1 MSAFDED
8 IAADFILEAQ
18 EILDRLGE
26 QLVALEQ
33 SPQDN
38 EQLNA
43 VFRGFHTLK
52 GGAGFLGV
60 HAMVELCH
68 AAEETLGMARSGK
81 AVLQANHF
89 DAAQQSL
96 DWLQAMLDAVSGGT
110 EPQHAPPELI
120 AMFDVDAAPA
130 PAAVAAA
137 PVDAAAAIAAAKSGS
152 DMIDEDEFEALLD
165 QLHGGAAPGSK
176 PVGAA
181 AAIAAAKS
189 GSDMID
195 EDEFEALLDQ
205 LHGSAAPGAKP
216 VGAAAAIAAAKS
228 GSDMIDEDEF
238 EALLDQLHGGA
249 APGAKPV
256 GAAVAAAPKPAIPKP
271 APVVPPRPASPP
283 RPAAAPAAAAK
294 PAAAEAEQTVRVD
307 TKRLDAIVNLIGEL
321 VLSRNRLKTLRT
333 RLKDEELDRAVS
345 TLDIATAR
353 LQSAVMRTRMQPV
366 GKVFS
371 RFPKVARDVARNLK
385 KEVELEL
392 VGAETELDRNLVE
405 ALADPLVHLVRNAID
420 HGIEMPDLR
429 EAQGKQR
436 SGHVRLSAQQE
447 GDYVSIE
454 IQDDGAGIDPE
465 KLRAKAREKG
475 LIDPEAAAR
484 LSSEECLHLVFL
496 PGFST
501 KQEVTDISGRGVGMD
516 VVQSRIRELSG
527 QIQIQSELGRGSRFL
542 IRVPLTL
549 AILPTLLVQA
559 GQDIYALPLARVME
573 VLHAPRTSLGW
584 FDGRAVLDR
593 RSHTL
598 PLLDLR
604 QWLDV
609 EPAPSTLMTIVV
621 LQVGEARFGL
631 VVDQVRGREEVVIK
645 PLPKALRGLK
655 GYAGATLIG
664 DGRMALILDVDGL
677 RNSQG

>member
-1 MSAFDED
+1 MSAVSDD
-8 IAADFILEAQ
+8 ITADFIIEAQ

-26 QLVALEQ
+26 QLVSLEQ
-33 SPQDN
+33 APQDSD
-38 EQLNA
+38 QLNA
-43 VFRGFHTLK
+43 VFRGYHTLK

-60 HAMVELCH
+60 TAMVELCH
-68 AAEETLGMARSGK
+68 AAEEALGAARAGQ
-81 AVLQANHF
+81 AVLQAHHF

-96 DWLQAMLDAVSGGT
+96 DYLQSMLDAVSSGT
-110 EPQHAPPELI
+110 EPGYAPPDLI
-120 AMFDVDAAPA
+120 AQFDVHGGAVAAPA
-130 PAAVAAA
+130 AAAA
-137 PVDAAAAIAAAKSGS
+137 PAAGGS
-152 DMIDEDEFEALLD
+152 DLITDDEFEALLD
-165 QLHGGAAPGSK
+165 QLHGGNAPT
-176 PVGAA
+176 
-181 AAIAAAKS
+181 AIAPAKKADDGLIS
-189 GSDMID
+189 
-195 EDEFEALLDQ
+195 
-205 LHGSAAPGAKP
+205 
-216 VGAAAAIAAAKS
+216 
-228 GSDMIDEDEF
+228 EDEF

-249 APGAKPV
+249 APGAKP
-256 GAAVAAAPKPAIPKP
+256 AAVLAPAPAPAPRPVAAP
-271 APVVPPRPASPP
+271 APV
-283 RPAAAPAAAAK
+283 AK
-294 PAAAEAEQTVRVD
+294 PAAKPLAEAEHTVRVD

-321 VLSRNRLKTLRT
+321 VLSRNRLKTLRA
-333 RLKDEELDRAVS
+333 RLRDEELDRAVS

-371 RFPKVARDVARNLK
+371 RFPKVARDVARSLK
-385 KEVELEL
+385 KEVDLEL

-420 HGIEMPDLR
+420 HGVEMPDLR
-429 EAQGKQR
+429 EAQGKPR
-436 SGHVRLSAQQE
+436 MGHVRLSAQQE

-454 IQDDGAGIDPE
+454 VQDDGAGIDPE

-501 KQEVTDISGRGVGMD
+501 KQQVTDISGRGVGMD

-559 GQDIYALPLARVME
+559 GEDVYALPLARVME

-598 PLLDLR
+598 PLVDLR

-609 EPAPSTLMTIVV
+609 TPAASTLLTIVV
-621 LQVGEARFGL
+621 LQAGEARFGL

-645 PLPKALRGLK
+645 PLPKALRGLR

-677 RNSQG
+677 R

>member
-1 MSAFDED
+1 MSAFADD

-38 EQLNA
+38 DQLNA

-52 GGAGFLGV
+52 GGAGFLGIN
-60 HAMVELCH
+60 AMVELCH

-81 AVLQANHF
+81 AVLQAHHF

-96 DWLQAMLDAVSGGT
+96 DWLQAMLDAVSAGT
-110 EPQHAPPELI
+110 DPQHAPPALI
-120 AMFDVDAAPA
+120 ALFDVDVAPA
-130 PAAVAAA
+130 TPVPVAAA
-137 PVDAAAAIAAAKSGS
+137 PVAASGGDLITEDEFEDLLDQLHGGGAPGAKPVAAVGAPEAGS
-152 DMIDEDEFEALLD
+152 DLISEDEFEALLD
-165 QLHGGAAPGSK
+165 QLHGAAAPGATS
-176 PVGAA
+176 VVAA
-181 AAIAAAKS
+181 ARPAAACK
-189 GSDMID
+189 GGDDLIT
-195 EDEFEALLDQ
+195 EDEFEALLDT
-205 LHGSAAPGAKP
+205 
-216 VGAAAAIAAAKS
+216 
-228 GSDMIDEDEF
+228 
-238 EALLDQLHGGA
+238 LHGGA
-249 APGAKPV
+249 APGGRALPAPP
-256 GAAVAAAPKPAIPKP
+256 AALPAAP
-271 APVVPPRPASPP
+271 VP
-283 RPAAAPAAAAK
+283 AAPAPRGATPASAAAK
-294 PAAAEAEQTVRVD
+294 PAVEPEQTVRVD

-321 VLSRNRLKTLRT
+321 VLSRNRLKTLRA

-385 KEVELEL
+385 KEVDLEL
-392 VGAETELDRNLVE
+392 IGAETELDRNLVE

-420 HGIEMPDLR
+420 HGVEMPDLR
-429 EAQGKQR
+429 EAQGKPR
-436 SGHVRLSAQQE
+436 MGRVRLSAQQE

-454 IQDDGAGIDPE
+454 VQDDGAGIDPE
-465 KLRAKAREKG
+465 RLRAKAREKG
-475 LIDPEAAAR
+475 LLDPEAAAR

-501 KQEVTDISGRGVGMD
+501 KQQVTDISGRGVGMD

-559 GQDIYALPLARVME
+559 GEDIYALPLARVME

-593 RSHTL
+593 KSHTL
-598 PLLDLR
+598 ALVDLR
-604 QWLDV
+604 QWLAV
-609 EPAPSTLMTIVV
+609 EPAQSALLTIVV
-621 LQVGEARFGL
+621 LQLGEARFGL

-645 PLPKALRGLK
+645 PLPRALRGLK

-677 RNSQG
+677 RGQE

>member
-1 MSAFDED
+1 MSAVSDD
-8 IAADFILEAQ
+8 ITADFIIEAQ

-26 QLVALEQ
+26 QLVSLEQ
-33 SPQDN
+33 APQDT

-43 VFRGFHTLK
+43 VFRGYHTLK

-60 HAMVELCH
+60 TAMVELCH
-68 AAEETLGMARSGK
+68 AAEEALGIARAGQ
-81 AVLQANHF
+81 AVLQAHHF

-96 DWLQAMLDAVSGGT
+96 DYLQSMLDAVSSGT
-110 EPQHAPPELI
+110 EPGYAPPDLI
-120 AMFDVDAAPA
+120 AQFDMHGGTAAPVA
-130 PAAVAAA
+130 AAA
-137 PVDAAAAIAAAKSGS
+137 PVAGGS
-152 DMIDEDEFEALLD
+152 DLITDDEFEALLD
-165 QLHGGAAPGSK
+165 QLHGGNAPTAVA
-176 PVGAA
+176 P
-181 AAIAAAKS
+181 AKKADDGLIS
-189 GSDMID
+189 
-195 EDEFEALLDQ
+195 
-205 LHGSAAPGAKP
+205 
-216 VGAAAAIAAAKS
+216 
-228 GSDMIDEDEF
+228 EDEF

-249 APGAKPV
+249 APGAKP
-256 GAAVAAAPKPAIPKP
+256 AAAI
-271 APVVPPRPASPP
+271 
-283 RPAAAPAAAAK
+283 AAAPAAAPRPAPVPAPAAK
-294 PAAAEAEQTVRVD
+294 PAAKPMAEAEHTVRVD

-321 VLSRNRLKTLRT
+321 VLSRNRLKTLRA
-333 RLKDEELDRAVS
+333 RLRDEELDRAVS

-371 RFPKVARDVARNLK
+371 RFPKVARDVARSLK
-385 KEVELEL
+385 KEVDLEL

-420 HGIEMPDLR
+420 HGVEMPDLR
-429 EAQGKQR
+429 EAQGKPR
-436 SGHVRLSAQQE
+436 MGHVRLSAQQE

-454 IQDDGAGIDPE
+454 VQDDGAGIDPE

-501 KQEVTDISGRGVGMD
+501 KQQVTDISGRGVGMD

-559 GQDIYALPLARVME
+559 GEDVYALPLARVME

-598 PLLDLR
+598 PLVDLR

-609 EPAPSTLMTIVV
+609 TPAASTLLTIVV
-621 LQVGEARFGL
+621 LQAGEARFGL

-645 PLPKALRGLK
+645 PLPKALRGLR

-664 DGRMALILDVDGL
+664 DGRMALILDVDGI
-677 RNSQG
+677 R

>member
-1 MSAFDED
+1 MSGIADD
-8 IAADFILEAQ
+8 IAADFIIEAQ

-26 QLVALEQ
+26 QLVTLEQ
-33 SPQDN
+33 SPEDN
-38 EQLNA
+38 DQLNA
-43 VFRGFHTLK
+43 VFRGYHTLK
-52 GGAGFLGV
+52 GGAGFLGIT
-60 HAMVELCH
+60 AMVELCH
-68 AAEETLGMARSGK
+68 AAEETLGLARSGK
-81 AVLQANHF
+81 AVLAAHHF
-89 DAAQQSL
+89 DAGQQSL
-96 DWLQAMLDAVSGGT
+96 DYLQAMLDAVSAGE
-110 EPQHAPPELI
+110 EPGHAPPELI
-120 AMFDVDAAPA
+120 AQFDVGGAPA
-130 PAAVAAA
+130 PASVAAA
-137 PVDAAAAIAAAKSGS
+137 SGPVS
-152 DMIDEDEFEALLD
+152 DLISEDEFEALLD
-165 QLHGGAAPGSK
+165 QLHGGKAPTAVAAPADDGLIS
-176 PVGAA
+176 
-181 AAIAAAKS
+181 
-189 GSDMID
+189 
-195 EDEFEALLDQ
+195 
-205 LHGSAAPGAKP
+205 
-216 VGAAAAIAAAKS
+216 
-228 GSDMIDEDEF
+228 EDEF

-249 APGAKPV
+249 APGAV
-256 GAAVAAAPKPAIPKP
+256 AVVTTAATAPPPPPPAG
-271 APVVPPRPASPP
+271 
-283 RPAAAPAAAAK
+283 APARPAAK
-294 PAAAEAEQTVRVD
+294 PAAKPLAEAEHTVRVD

-321 VLSRNRLKTLRT
+321 VLSRNRLKTLRV
-333 RLKDEELDRAVS
+333 RLRDEELDRAVS

-371 RFPKVARDVARNLK
+371 RFPKVARDVARNLA

-392 VGAETELDRNLVE
+392 IGAETELDRNLVE

-420 HGIEMPDLR
+420 HGIETPELR
-429 EAQGKQR
+429 EAQGKPR
-436 SGHVRLSAQQE
+436 NGHVRLSAQQE

-454 IQDDGAGIDPE
+454 VQDDGAGIDPE

-559 GQDIYALPLARVME
+559 GEDVYALPLARVME
-573 VLHAPRTSLGW
+573 VLHAPSTSLGW

-598 PLLDLR
+598 ALVDLR
-604 QWLDV
+604 RWLDV
-609 EPAPSTLMTIVV
+609 EPVHAPLLTIVV
-621 LQVGEARFGL
+621 LQAGEARFGL

-645 PLPKALRGLK
+645 PLPKALRGLR

-677 RNSQG
+677 RNPQD

>member
-1 MSAFDED
+1 MSAVPDD

-26 QLVALEQ
+26 QLVSLEQ
-33 SPQDN
+33 SPQDSD
-38 EQLNA
+38 QLNA

-52 GGAGFLGV
+52 GGAGFLGIQ
-60 HAMVELCH
+60 AMVELCH
-68 AAEETLGMARSGK
+68 AAEETLGMARSGQ
-81 AVLQANHF
+81 AVLQAHHF
-89 DAAQQSL
+89 DAGQQSL
-96 DWLQAMLDAVSGGT
+96 DYLQSMLDSVAAGT
-110 EPQHAPPELI
+110 EPGYAPPALI
-120 AMFDVDAAPA
+120 AQFDVNGPAVPVVVASASAASP
-130 PAAVAAA
+130 
-137 PVDAAAAIAAAKSGS
+137 DLIT
-152 DMIDEDEFEALLD
+152 DDEFEALLD
-165 QLHGGAAPGSK
+165 TLHGGAAPTAVTATKKTGD
-176 PVGAA
+176 GL
-181 AAIAAAKS
+181 I
-189 GSDMID
+189 G
-195 EDEFEALLDQ
+195 
-205 LHGSAAPGAKP
+205 
-216 VGAAAAIAAAKS
+216 
-228 GSDMIDEDEF
+228 EDEF

-249 APGAKPV
+249 APGAV
-256 GAAVAAAPKPAIPKP
+256 QAAVAAP
-271 APVVPPRPASPP
+271 APAP
-283 RPAAAPAAAAK
+283 RPAAAPAPAR
-294 PAAAEAEQTVRVD
+294 PAANKPVAEAEHTVRVD

-321 VLSRNRLKTLRT
+321 VLSRNRLKTLRA
-333 RLKDEELDRAVS
+333 RLHDEELDRAVS

-429 EAQGKQR
+429 EAQGKTR
-436 SGHVRLSAQQE
+436 SGNVRLSAQQE

-454 IQDDGAGIDPE
+454 VQDDGAGIDPE
-465 KLRAKAREKG
+465 RLRAKAREKG

-559 GQDIYALPLARVME
+559 GEDIYALPLARVME
-573 VLHAPRTSLGW
+573 VLHAPNTSLGW

-598 PLLDLR
+598 PLVDLR
-604 QWLDV
+604 HWLDV
-609 EPAPSTLMTIVV
+609 EPAASSLLTIVV
-621 LQVGEARFGL
+621 LQAGEARFGL

-645 PLPKALRGLK
+645 PLPKALRGLR

-664 DGRMALILDVDGL
+664 DGRMSLILDVDGL
-677 RNSQG
+677 R

>member
-1 MSAFDED
+1 MSAVSDD
-8 IAADFILEAQ
+8 ITADFIIEAQ

-26 QLVALEQ
+26 QLVSLEQ
-33 SPQDN
+33 APRDS

-43 VFRGFHTLK
+43 VFRGYHTLK

-60 HAMVELCH
+60 TAMVELCH
-68 AAEETLGMARSGK
+68 AAEEALGIARAGQ
-81 AVLQANHF
+81 AVLQAHHF

-96 DWLQAMLDAVSGGT
+96 DYLQSMLDAVSSGT
-110 EPQHAPPELI
+110 EPGYAPPELI
-120 AMFDVDAAPA
+120 AQFDMHGGGTAASTAVP
-130 PAAVAAA
+130 PAAAGDDLITEDEFEALLDQLHGGNAPTAVAPSKKA
-137 PVDAAAAIAAAKSGS
+137 DDGLIS
-152 DMIDEDEFEALLD
+152 EDEFEALLD

-176 PVGAA
+176 PVAA
-181 AAIAAAKS
+181 
-189 GSDMID
+189 
-195 EDEFEALLDQ
+195 L
-205 LHGSAAPGAKP
+205 
-216 VGAAAAIAAAKS
+216 
-228 GSDMIDEDEF
+228 
-238 EALLDQLHGGA
+238 
-249 APGAKPV
+249 
-256 GAAVAAAPKPAIPKP
+256 
-271 APVVPPRPASPP
+271 
-283 RPAAAPAAAAK
+283 PAAAPPAPRPAPALPAAK
-294 PAAAEAEQTVRVD
+294 PLAEAEHTVRVD

-321 VLSRNRLKTLRT
+321 VLSRNRLKTLRA
-333 RLKDEELDRAVS
+333 RLRDEELDRAVS

-371 RFPKVARDVARNLK
+371 RFPKVARDVARSLK
-385 KEVELEL
+385 KEVDLEL
-392 VGAETELDRNLVE
+392 IGAETELDRNLVE

-420 HGIEMPDLR
+420 HGVEMPDLR
-429 EAQGKQR
+429 EAQGKPR
-436 SGHVRLSAQQE
+436 MGHVRLSAQQE
-447 GDYVSIE
+447 GDYVSVE
-454 IQDDGAGIDPE
+454 VQDDGAGIDPE

-501 KQEVTDISGRGVGMD
+501 KQQVTDISGRGVGMD

-559 GQDIYALPLARVME
+559 GEDVYALPLARVME

-598 PLLDLR
+598 PLVDLR

-609 EPAPSTLMTIVV
+609 TPAASPLLTIVV
-621 LQVGEARFGL
+621 LQAGEARFGL

-645 PLPKALRGLK
+645 PLPKALRGLR

-677 RNSQG
+677 R

>member
-1 MSAFDED
+1 MSAVSDD
-8 IAADFILEAQ
+8 ITADFIIEAQ

-26 QLVALEQ
+26 QLVSLEQ
-33 SPQDN
+33 APQDSD
-38 EQLNA
+38 QLNA
-43 VFRGFHTLK
+43 VFRGYHTLK

-60 HAMVELCH
+60 TAMVELCH
-68 AAEETLGMARSGK
+68 AAEEALGAARAGQ
-81 AVLQANHF
+81 AVLQAHHF

-96 DWLQAMLDAVSGGT
+96 DYLQSMLDAVSSGT
-110 EPQHAPPELI
+110 EPGYAPPDLI
-120 AMFDVDAAPA
+120 AQFDVHGGTVAAPA
-130 PAAVAAA
+130 AAAA
-137 PVDAAAAIAAAKSGS
+137 PAAGGS
-152 DMIDEDEFEALLD
+152 DLITDDEFEALLDQLHGGNAPTAVAPAKKADDGLISEDEFEALLD
-165 QLHGGAAPGSK
+165 QLHGGAAPGTK
-176 PVGAA
+176 PAA
-181 AAIAAAKS
+181 A
-189 GSDMID
+189 M
-195 EDEFEALLDQ
+195 
-205 LHGSAAPGAKP
+205 APA
-216 VGAAAAIAAAKS
+216 
-228 GSDMIDEDEF
+228 
-238 EALLDQLHGGA
+238 
-249 APGAKPV
+249 
-256 GAAVAAAPKPAIPKP
+256 
-271 APVVPPRPASPP
+271 
-283 RPAAAPAAAAK
+283 PAAAPRPVAAPAPLAK
-294 PAAAEAEQTVRVD
+294 PAAKPLAEAEHTVRVD

-321 VLSRNRLKTLRT
+321 VLSRNRLKTLRA
-333 RLKDEELDRAVS
+333 RLRDEELDRAVS

-371 RFPKVARDVARNLK
+371 RFPKVARDVARSLK
-385 KEVELEL
+385 KEVDLEL
-392 VGAETELDRNLVE
+392 IGAETELDRNLVE

-420 HGIEMPDLR
+420 HGVEMPDLR
-429 EAQGKQR
+429 EAQGKPR
-436 SGHVRLSAQQE
+436 MGHVRLSAQQE

-454 IQDDGAGIDPE
+454 VQDDGAGIDPE

-501 KQEVTDISGRGVGMD
+501 KQQVTDISGRGVGMD

-559 GQDIYALPLARVME
+559 GEDVYALPLARVME

-598 PLLDLR
+598 PLVDLR

-609 EPAPSTLMTIVV
+609 TPAASPLLTIVV
-621 LQVGEARFGL
+621 LQAGEARFGL

-645 PLPKALRGLK
+645 PLPKALRGLR

-677 RNSQG
+677 R

>member
-1 MSAFDED
+1 MSAVSDD
-8 IAADFILEAQ
+8 ITADFIIEAQ

-26 QLVALEQ
+26 QLVSLEQ
-33 SPQDN
+33 APQDSD
-38 EQLNA
+38 QLNA
-43 VFRGFHTLK
+43 VFRGYHTLK

-60 HAMVELCH
+60 TAMVELCH
-68 AAEETLGMARSGK
+68 AAEEALGAARAGQ
-81 AVLQANHF
+81 AVLQAHHF

-96 DWLQAMLDAVSGGT
+96 DYLQSMLDAVSSGT
-110 EPQHAPPELI
+110 EPGYAPPDLI
-120 AMFDVDAAPA
+120 AQFDVHGGAVAAPA
-130 PAAVAAA
+130 AAAA
-137 PVDAAAAIAAAKSGS
+137 PAAGGS
-152 DMIDEDEFEALLD
+152 DLITDDEFEALLD
-165 QLHGGAAPGSK
+165 QLHGGNAPTAVA
-176 PVGAA
+176 P
-181 AAIAAAKS
+181 AKKADDGLIS
-189 GSDMID
+189 
-195 EDEFEALLDQ
+195 
-205 LHGSAAPGAKP
+205 
-216 VGAAAAIAAAKS
+216 
-228 GSDMIDEDEF
+228 EDEF

-256 GAAVAAAPKPAIPKP
+256 AAAPP
-271 APVVPPRPASPP
+271 AP
-283 RPAAAPAAAAK
+283 APAARPTAPAPAAK
-294 PAAAEAEQTVRVD
+294 PAAKPLAEAEHTVRVD

-321 VLSRNRLKTLRT
+321 VLSRNRLKTLRA
-333 RLKDEELDRAVS
+333 RLRDEELDRAVS

-371 RFPKVARDVARNLK
+371 RFPKVARDVARSLK
-385 KEVELEL
+385 KEVDLEL
-392 VGAETELDRNLVE
+392 IGAETELDRNLVE

-420 HGIEMPDLR
+420 HGVEMPDLR
-429 EAQGKQR
+429 EAQGKLR
-436 SGHVRLSAQQE
+436 MGHVRLSAQQE

-454 IQDDGAGIDPE
+454 VQDDGAGIDPE

-501 KQEVTDISGRGVGMD
+501 KQQVTDISGRGVGMD

-527 QIQIQSELGRGSRFL
+527 QIQIQSELGRGSRFM

-559 GQDIYALPLARVME
+559 GEDVYALPLARVME

-598 PLLDLR
+598 PLVDLR

-609 EPAPSTLMTIVV
+609 TPAASPLLTIVV
-621 LQVGEARFGL
+621 LQAGEARFGL

-645 PLPKALRGLK
+645 PLPKALRGLC

-677 RNSQG
+677 R

>member
-1 MSAFDED
+1 MSAVPDD

-26 QLVALEQ
+26 QLVSLEQ
-33 SPQDN
+33 APQDAD
-38 EQLNA
+38 QLNA

-52 GGAGFLGV
+52 GGAGFLGIQ
-60 HAMVELCH
+60 AMVELCH
-68 AAEETLGMARSGK
+68 AAEETLGMARSGQ
-81 AVLQANHF
+81 ATLQAHHF

-96 DWLQAMLDAVSGGT
+96 DYLQSMLDSVSAGT
-110 EPQHAPPELI
+110 EPGYAPPELI
-120 AMFDVDAAPA
+120 AQFDVNGSATPT
-130 PAAVAAA
+130 P
-137 PVDAAAAIAAAKSGS
+137 AAAASAGSG
-152 DMIDEDEFEALLD
+152 DGELITDDEFEALLD
-165 QLHGGAAPGSK
+165 QLHGGAAPTAVAVSK
-176 PVGAA
+176 KDDGL
-181 AAIAAAKS
+181 I
-189 GSDMID
+189 G
-195 EDEFEALLDQ
+195 
-205 LHGSAAPGAKP
+205 
-216 VGAAAAIAAAKS
+216 
-228 GSDMIDEDEF
+228 EDEF

-249 APGAKPV
+249 VPGAK
-256 GAAVAAAPKPAIPKP
+256 AIAAAPVPA
-271 APVVPPRPASPP
+271 APPRAV
-283 RPAAAPAAAAK
+283 AAPAAPNAK
-294 PAAAEAEQTVRVD
+294 PAPAKPVAEAEHTVRVD

-321 VLSRNRLKTLRT
+321 VLSRNRLKTLRA
-333 RLKDEELDRAVS
+333 RLHDEELDRAVS

-371 RFPKVARDVARNLK
+371 RFPKVARDVARSLK

-392 VGAETELDRNLVE
+392 IGAETELDRNLVE

-420 HGIEMPDLR
+420 HGVEMPELR
-429 EAQGKQR
+429 EAQGKPR

-454 IQDDGAGIDPE
+454 VQDDGAGIDPE
-465 KLRAKAREKG
+465 RLRQKAREKG

-501 KQEVTDISGRGVGMD
+501 KQQVTDISGRGVGMD

-527 QIQIQSELGRGSRFL
+527 QIQIQSELGRGSRFM

-559 GQDIYALPLARVME
+559 GEDVYALPLARVME
-573 VLHAPRTSLGW
+573 VLHAPNSSLGW

-593 RSHTL
+593 KSHTL
-598 PLLDLR
+598 ALVDLR
-604 QWLDV
+604 HWLDV
-609 EPAPSTLMTIVV
+609 EPMPSSLLTIVV
-621 LQVGEARFGL
+621 LQAGEARFGL

-645 PLPKALRGLK
+645 PLPKALRGLR

-677 RNSQG
+677 RTHHD

>member
-1 MSAFDED
+1 MSAVSDD
-8 IAADFILEAQ
+8 ITADFIIEAQ

-26 QLVALEQ
+26 QLVSLEQ
-33 SPQDN
+33 APQDSD
-38 EQLNA
+38 QLNA
-43 VFRGFHTLK
+43 VFRGYHTLK

-60 HAMVELCH
+60 TAMVELCH
-68 AAEETLGMARSGK
+68 AAEEALGAARAGQ
-81 AVLQANHF
+81 AVLQAHHF

-96 DWLQAMLDAVSGGT
+96 DYLQSMLDAVSSGT
-110 EPQHAPPELI
+110 EPGYAPPDLI
-120 AMFDVDAAPA
+120 AQFDVHGGAVAAPA
-130 PAAVAAA
+130 AAAA
-137 PVDAAAAIAAAKSGS
+137 PAAGGS
-152 DMIDEDEFEALLD
+152 DLITDDEFEALLD
-165 QLHGGAAPGSK
+165 QLHGGNAPT
-176 PVGAA
+176 
-181 AAIAAAKS
+181 AIAPAKKADDGLIS
-189 GSDMID
+189 
-195 EDEFEALLDQ
+195 
-205 LHGSAAPGAKP
+205 
-216 VGAAAAIAAAKS
+216 
-228 GSDMIDEDEF
+228 EDEF

-249 APGAKPV
+249 APGAKP
-256 GAAVAAAPKPAIPKP
+256 AAVLAPAPAPAPRPVAAP
-271 APVVPPRPASPP
+271 APV
-283 RPAAAPAAAAK
+283 AK
-294 PAAAEAEQTVRVD
+294 PAAKPLAEAEHTVRVD

-321 VLSRNRLKTLRT
+321 VLSRNRLKTLRA
-333 RLKDEELDRAVS
+333 RLCDEELDRAVS

-371 RFPKVARDVARNLK
+371 RFPKVARDVARSLK
-385 KEVELEL
+385 KEVDLEL
-392 VGAETELDRNLVE
+392 IGAETELDRNLVE

-420 HGIEMPDLR
+420 HGVEMPDLR
-429 EAQGKQR
+429 EAQGKPR
-436 SGHVRLSAQQE
+436 MGHVRLSAQQE

-454 IQDDGAGIDPE
+454 VQDDGAGIDPE

-501 KQEVTDISGRGVGMD
+501 KQQVTDISGRGVGMD

-559 GQDIYALPLARVME
+559 GEDVYALPLARVME

-598 PLLDLR
+598 PLVDLR

-609 EPAPSTLMTIVV
+609 TPAASTLLTIVV
-621 LQVGEARFGL
+621 LQAGEARFGL

-645 PLPKALRGLK
+645 PLPKALRGLR

-677 RNSQG
+677 R

>member
-1 MSAFDED
+1 MSAVSDD
-8 IAADFILEAQ
+8 ITADFIIEAQ

-26 QLVALEQ
+26 QLVSLEQ
-33 SPQDN
+33 APQDS

-43 VFRGFHTLK
+43 VFRGYHTLK

-60 HAMVELCH
+60 TAMVELCH
-68 AAEETLGMARSGK
+68 AAEEALGIARAGQ
-81 AVLQANHF
+81 AVLQAHHF

-96 DWLQAMLDAVSGGT
+96 DYLQSMLDAVSSGT
-110 EPQHAPPELI
+110 EPGYAPPELI
-120 AMFDVDAAPA
+120 AQFDMHGGGTVAPTASA
-130 PAAVAAA
+130 PAAGGGDLITEDEFEALLDQLHGGNA
-137 PVDAAAAIAAAKSGS
+137 PTAVTPAKKADDGLIS
-152 DMIDEDEFEALLD
+152 EDEFEALLD

-176 PVGAA
+176 
-181 AAIAAAKS
+181 
-189 GSDMID
+189 
-195 EDEFEALLDQ
+195 
-205 LHGSAAPGAKP
+205 
-216 VGAAAAIAAAKS
+216 
-228 GSDMIDEDEF
+228 
-238 EALLDQLHGGA
+238 
-249 APGAKPV
+249 
-256 GAAVAAAPKPAIPKP
+256 AVAAAPVAPPPA
-271 APVVPPRPASPP
+271 P
-283 RPAAAPAAAAK
+283 RPAAPTPPAK
-294 PAAAEAEQTVRVD
+294 PAAKPLAEAEHTVRVD

-321 VLSRNRLKTLRT
+321 VLSRNRLKTLRA
-333 RLKDEELDRAVS
+333 RLRDEELDRAVS

-371 RFPKVARDVARNLK
+371 RFPKVARDVARSLK
-385 KEVELEL
+385 KEVDLEL
-392 VGAETELDRNLVE
+392 IGAETELDRNLVE

-420 HGIEMPDLR
+420 HGVEMPDLR
-429 EAQGKQR
+429 EAQGKPR
-436 SGHVRLSAQQE
+436 MGHVRLSAQQE

-454 IQDDGAGIDPE
+454 VQDDGAGIDPE

-501 KQEVTDISGRGVGMD
+501 KQQVTDISGRGVGMD

-559 GQDIYALPLARVME
+559 GEDVYALPLARVME

-598 PLLDLR
+598 PLVDLR

-609 EPAPSTLMTIVV
+609 TPAASPLLTIVV
-621 LQVGEARFGL
+621 LQAGEARFGL

-645 PLPKALRGLK
+645 PLPKALRGLR

-677 RNSQG
+677 R

>member
-1 MSAFDED
+1 MSGIADD
-8 IAADFILEAQ
+8 IAADFIIEAQ

-26 QLVALEQ
+26 QLVTLEQ

-38 EQLNA
+38 DQLNA
-43 VFRGFHTLK
+43 VFRGYHTLK
-52 GGAGFLGV
+52 GGAGFLGIT
-60 HAMVELCH
+60 AMVELCH
-68 AAEETLGMARSGK
+68 AAEETLGLARSGK
-81 AVLQANHF
+81 AVLAAHHF
-89 DAAQQSL
+89 DAGQQSL
-96 DWLQAMLDAVSGGT
+96 DYLQAMLDAVSAGE
-110 EPQHAPPELI
+110 EPGHAPPELI
-120 AMFDVDAAPA
+120 AQFDVGGAPA

-137 PVDAAAAIAAAKSGS
+137 SGPVS
-152 DMIDEDEFEALLD
+152 DLISEDEFEALLD
-165 QLHGGAAPGSK
+165 QLHGGKAPTAVAAPADDGLIS
-176 PVGAA
+176 
-181 AAIAAAKS
+181 
-189 GSDMID
+189 
-195 EDEFEALLDQ
+195 
-205 LHGSAAPGAKP
+205 
-216 VGAAAAIAAAKS
+216 
-228 GSDMIDEDEF
+228 EDEF

-249 APGAKPV
+249 APGAV
-256 GAAVAAAPKPAIPKP
+256 AVTTAAAT
-271 APVVPPRPASPP
+271 APPPP
-283 RPAAAPAAAAK
+283 PAAAPARPAAK
-294 PAAAEAEQTVRVD
+294 PAAKPLAEAEHTVRVD

-321 VLSRNRLKTLRT
+321 VLSRNRLKTLRV
-333 RLKDEELDRAVS
+333 RLRDEELDRAVS

-371 RFPKVARDVARNLK
+371 RFPKVARDVARNLA

-420 HGIEMPDLR
+420 HGIETPELR
-429 EAQGKQR
+429 EAQGKPR
-436 SGHVRLSAQQE
+436 NGHVRLSAQQE

-454 IQDDGAGIDPE
+454 VQDDGAGIDPE

-559 GQDIYALPLARVME
+559 GEDVYALPLARVME
-573 VLHAPRTSLGW
+573 VLHAPSTSLGW

-598 PLLDLR
+598 ALVDLR
-604 QWLDV
+604 RWLDV
-609 EPAPSTLMTIVV
+609 EPVQAPLLTIVV
-621 LQVGEARFGL
+621 LQAGEARFGL

-645 PLPKALRGLK
+645 PLPKALRGLR

-677 RNSQG
+677 RSPQD

>member
-1 MSAFDED
+1 MSAVPDD

-26 QLVALEQ
+26 QLVSLEQ
-33 SPQDN
+33 SPQDSD
-38 EQLNA
+38 QLNA

-52 GGAGFLGV
+52 GGAGFLGIQ
-60 HAMVELCH
+60 AMVELCH

-81 AVLQANHF
+81 AVLQAHHF

-96 DWLQAMLDAVSGGT
+96 DYLQSMLDSVSAGT
-110 EPQHAPPELI
+110 EPGYAPPELI
-120 AMFDVDAAPA
+120 AQFDVNGPATPA
-130 PAAVAAA
+130 PVAAA
-137 PVDAAAAIAAAKSGS
+137 AAAPTSGELIT
-152 DMIDEDEFEALLD
+152 DDEFEALLD
-165 QLHGGAAPGSK
+165 TLHGGAAPTAVVPANKANDGLI
-176 PVGAA
+176 G
-181 AAIAAAKS
+181 
-189 GSDMID
+189 
-195 EDEFEALLDQ
+195 
-205 LHGSAAPGAKP
+205 
-216 VGAAAAIAAAKS
+216 
-228 GSDMIDEDEF
+228 EDEF

-249 APGAKPV
+249 APGAK
-256 GAAVAAAPKPAIPKP
+256 AVAAAP
-271 APVVPPRPASPP
+271 APRA
-283 RPAAAPAAAAK
+283 PAAAPALPAK
-294 PAAAEAEQTVRVD
+294 PAANKPVTEAEHTVRVD

-321 VLSRNRLKTLRT
+321 VLSRNRLKTLRA
-333 RLKDEELDRAVS
+333 RLHDEELDRAVS

-420 HGIEMPDLR
+420 HGIETPELR
-429 EAQGKQR
+429 EAQGKLR

-454 IQDDGAGIDPE
+454 VQDDGAGIDPE
-465 KLRAKAREKG
+465 RLRQKAREKG

-527 QIQIQSELGRGSRFL
+527 QIQIQSELGRGSRFM

-559 GQDIYALPLARVME
+559 GEDVYALPLARVME
-573 VLHAPRTSLGW
+573 VLHAPNTSLGW

-593 RSHTL
+593 KSHTL
-598 PLLDLR
+598 PLVDLR
-604 QWLDV
+604 HWLAV
-609 EPAPSTLMTIVV
+609 EPAASPLLTIVV
-621 LQVGEARFGL
+621 LQAGEARFGL

-645 PLPKALRGLK
+645 PLPKALRGLR

-664 DGRMALILDVDGL
+664 DGRMSLILDVDGL
-677 RNSQG
+677 RTPHD

>member
-1 MSAFDED
+1 MSAVSDD
-8 IAADFILEAQ
+8 ITADFIIEAQ

-26 QLVALEQ
+26 QLVSLEQ
-33 SPQDN
+33 APQDT

-43 VFRGFHTLK
+43 VFRGYHTLK

-60 HAMVELCH
+60 TAMVELCH
-68 AAEETLGMARSGK
+68 AAEEALGAARAGQ
-81 AVLQANHF
+81 AVLQAHHF

-96 DWLQAMLDAVSGGT
+96 DYLQSMLDAVSSGT
-110 EPQHAPPELI
+110 EPGYAPPDLI
-120 AMFDVDAAPA
+120 AQFDVHGGAAAPA
-130 PAAVAAA
+130 AAAAA
-137 PVDAAAAIAAAKSGS
+137 PAAGAGDLIT
-152 DMIDEDEFEALLD
+152 DDEFEALLD
-165 QLHGGAAPGSK
+165 QLHGGNAPTAVA
-176 PVGAA
+176 P
-181 AAIAAAKS
+181 AKKADDGLIS
-189 GSDMID
+189 
-195 EDEFEALLDQ
+195 
-205 LHGSAAPGAKP
+205 
-216 VGAAAAIAAAKS
+216 
-228 GSDMIDEDEF
+228 EDEF

-249 APGAKPV
+249 APGARPA
-256 GAAVAAAPKPAIPKP
+256 AAVAP
-271 APVVPPRPASPP
+271 APIAAP
-283 RPAAAPAAAAK
+283 RPAAAPAPVAK
-294 PAAAEAEQTVRVD
+294 PAAKPLAEAEHTVRVD

-321 VLSRNRLKTLRT
+321 VLSRNRLKTLRA
-333 RLKDEELDRAVS
+333 RLRDEELDRAVS

-371 RFPKVARDVARNLK
+371 RFPKVARDVARSLK
-385 KEVELEL
+385 KEVDLEL
-392 VGAETELDRNLVE
+392 IGAETELDRNLVE

-420 HGIEMPDLR
+420 HGVEMPDLR
-429 EAQGKQR
+429 EAQGKPR
-436 SGHVRLSAQQE
+436 MGHVRLSAQQE

-454 IQDDGAGIDPE
+454 VQDDGAGIDPE

-501 KQEVTDISGRGVGMD
+501 KQQVTDISGRGVGMD

-559 GQDIYALPLARVME
+559 GEDVYALPLARVME
-573 VLHAPRTSLGW
+573 VLHAPPTSLGW

-598 PLLDLR
+598 PLVDLR

-609 EPAPSTLMTIVV
+609 TPAASTLLTIVV
-621 LQVGEARFGL
+621 LQAGEARFGL

-645 PLPKALRGLK
+645 PLPKALRGLR

-677 RNSQG
+677 RSPHD

>member
-1 MSAFDED
+1 MSAVADD
-8 IAADFILEAQ
+8 ITADFIIEAQ

-26 QLVALEQ
+26 QLVSLEQ
-33 SPQDN
+33 APQDN
-38 EQLNA
+38 DQLNA
-43 VFRGFHTLK
+43 VFRGYHTLK
-52 GGAGFLGV
+52 GGAGFLGIT
-60 HAMVELCH
+60 AMVELCH
-68 AAEETLGMARSGK
+68 AAEEALGAARAGQ
-81 AVLQANHF
+81 AVLQAHHF

-96 DWLQAMLDAVSGGT
+96 DYLQSMLDAVSAGT
-110 EPQHAPPELI
+110 EPGYAPPELI
-120 AMFDVDAAPA
+120 AQFDVHGGAGPA
-130 PAAVAAA
+130 SS
-137 PVDAAAAIAAAKSGS
+137 AAAAATPAAAGS
-152 DMIDEDEFEALLD
+152 DLITDDEFEALLDQLHGGSAPTAVAPPKKADDGLISEDEFEALLD
-165 QLHGGAAPGSK
+165 QLHGGA
-176 PVGAA
+176 V
-181 AAIAAAKS
+181 
-189 GSDMID
+189 
-195 EDEFEALLDQ
+195 
-205 LHGSAAPGAKP
+205 PGAKP
-216 VGAAAAIAAAKS
+216 V
-228 GSDMIDEDEF
+228 
-238 EALLDQLHGGA
+238 
-249 APGAKPV
+249 
-256 GAAVAAAPKPAIPKP
+256 
-271 APVVPPRPASPP
+271 
-283 RPAAAPAAAAK
+283 AAAPAPAPAPRAAAK
-294 PAAAEAEQTVRVD
+294 PAANKPVAEAEHTVRVD

-333 RLKDEELDRAVS
+333 RLRDEELDRAVS

-371 RFPKVARDVARNLK
+371 RFPKVARDVARSLQ
-385 KEVELEL
+385 KEVDLEL
-392 VGAETELDRNLVE
+392 IGAETELDRNLVE

-420 HGIEMPDLR
+420 HGVEMPDLR
-429 EAQGKQR
+429 EAQGKPR
-436 SGHVRLSAQQE
+436 MGHVRLSAQQE

-454 IQDDGAGIDPE
+454 VQDDGAGIDPE

-501 KQEVTDISGRGVGMD
+501 KQQVTDISGRGVGMD

-559 GQDIYALPLARVME
+559 GEDVYALPLARVME

-598 PLLDLR
+598 PLVDLR

-609 EPAPSTLMTIVV
+609 TPAASPLLTIVV
-621 LQVGEARFGL
+621 LQAGEARFGL

-645 PLPKALRGLK
+645 PLPKALRGLR

-677 RNSQG
+677 R

>member
-1 MSAFDED
+1 MLTTCFRIWGCNTMSAVPDD

-26 QLVALEQ
+26 QLVSLEQ
-33 SPQDN
+33 SPQDSD
-38 EQLNA
+38 QLNA

-52 GGAGFLGV
+52 GGAGFLGIQ
-60 HAMVELCH
+60 AMVELCH

-81 AVLQANHF
+81 ATLQAHHF

-96 DWLQAMLDAVSGGT
+96 DYLQSMLDSVSAGT
-110 EPQHAPPELI
+110 EPGYAPPELI
-120 AMFDVDAAPA
+120 AQFDVNGPATPAAAAAPATGELISEDEFEALLDTLHGGAA
-130 PAAVAAA
+130 PAAVARKA
-137 PVDAAAAIAAAKSGS
+137 DDGLIG
-152 DMIDEDEFEALLD
+152 EDEFEALLD
-165 QLHGGAAPGSK
+165 QLHGGA
-176 PVGAA
+176 V
-181 AAIAAAKS
+181 
-189 GSDMID
+189 
-195 EDEFEALLDQ
+195 
-205 LHGSAAPGAKP
+205 PGAKP
-216 VGAAAAIAAAKS
+216 
-228 GSDMIDEDEF
+228 E
-238 EALLDQLHGGA
+238 
-249 APGAKPV
+249 
-256 GAAVAAAPKPAIPKP
+256 VAAAP
-271 APVVPPRPASPP
+271 PPR
-283 RPAAAPAAAAK
+283 APAAPPAK
-294 PAAAEAEQTVRVD
+294 PAANKPVAEAEHTVRVD

-321 VLSRNRLKTLRT
+321 VLSRNRLKTLRA
-333 RLKDEELDRAVS
+333 RLHDEELDRAVS

-420 HGIEMPDLR
+420 HGVETPDLR
-429 EAQGKQR
+429 EAQGKPR

-454 IQDDGAGIDPE
+454 VQDDGAGIDPE
-465 KLRAKAREKG
+465 RLRQKAREKG

-484 LSSEECLHLVFL
+484 LTSEECLHLVFL

-527 QIQIQSELGRGSRFL
+527 QIQIQSELGRGSRFM

-559 GQDIYALPLARVME
+559 GEDVYALPLARVME
-573 VLHAPRTSLGW
+573 VLHAPNTSLGW

-593 RSHTL
+593 KSHTL
-598 PLLDLR
+598 PLVDLR
-604 QWLDV
+604 HWLAV
-609 EPAPSTLMTIVV
+609 APAASSLLTIVV
-621 LQVGEARFGL
+621 LQAGEARFGL

-645 PLPKALRGLK
+645 PLPKALRGLR

-664 DGRMALILDVDGL
+664 DGRMSLILDVDGL
-677 RNSQG
+677 R

>member
-1 MSAFDED
+1 MSGIADD
-8 IAADFILEAQ
+8 IAADFIIEAQ

-26 QLVALEQ
+26 QLVTLEQ
-33 SPQDN
+33 DPQDSP
-38 EQLNA
+38 QLNA
-43 VFRGFHTLK
+43 VFRGYHTLK
-52 GGAGFLGV
+52 GGAGFLGI

-68 AAEETLGMARSGK
+68 AAEETLGLARSGQ
-81 AVLQANHF
+81 ATLQPHHF
-89 DAAQQSL
+89 DAGQQSL
-96 DWLQAMLDAVSGGT
+96 DYLQAMLDAVSAGE
-110 EPQHAPPELI
+110 EPGHAPPDLI
-120 AMFDVDAAPA
+120 AQFDVGVAPS
-130 PAAVAAA
+130 PAASA
-137 PVDAAAAIAAAKSGS
+137 PLAGNDAGS
-152 DMIDEDEFEALLD
+152 EMISDDEFEALLD
-165 QLHGGAAPGSK
+165 QLHGGAAPTAVAPKADDG
-176 PVGAA
+176 
-181 AAIAAAKS
+181 
-189 GSDMID
+189 MI
-195 EDEFEALLDQ
+195 
-205 LHGSAAPGAKP
+205 S
-216 VGAAAAIAAAKS
+216 
-228 GSDMIDEDEF
+228 EDEF

-249 APGAKPV
+249 VPGSTLAQQAPVAQ
-256 GAAVAAAPKPAIPKP
+256 AAPPPKRPVAAPTPKPAKP
-271 APVVPPRPASPP
+271 L
-283 RPAAAPAAAAK
+283 
-294 PAAAEAEQTVRVD
+294 AEAEHTVRVD

-321 VLSRNRLKTLRT
+321 VLSRNRLKTLRV
-333 RLKDEELDRAVS
+333 RLRDEELDRAVS

-371 RFPKVARDVARNLK
+371 RFPKVARDVARSLN

-392 VGAETELDRNLVE
+392 FGAETELDRNLVE

-420 HGIEMPDLR
+420 HGVEMPDLR
-429 EAQGKQR
+429 EAQGKPR

-454 IQDDGAGIDPE
+454 VQDDGAGIDPE

-501 KQEVTDISGRGVGMD
+501 KAEVTDISGRGVGMD

-527 QIQIQSELGRGSRFL
+527 QIQIQSELGRGSRFM

-559 GQDIYALPLARVME
+559 GEDVYALPLARVLE
-573 VLHAPRTSLGW
+573 VLHAPATSLGW

-593 RSHTL
+593 LSHTL
-598 PLLDLR
+598 ALVDLR
-604 QWLDV
+604 HWLDV
-609 EPAPSTLMTIVV
+609 EPAPSHLLTIVV
-621 LQVGEARFGL
+621 LQAGETRFGL

-645 PLPKALRGLK
+645 PLPKALRGLR

-677 RNSQG
+677 RSPHDG

>member
-1 MSAFDED
+1 MSAVPDD

-26 QLVALEQ
+26 QLVTLEQ
-33 SPQDN
+33 APQDAD
-38 EQLNA
+38 QLNA

-52 GGAGFLGV
+52 GGAGFLGIQ
-60 HAMVELCH
+60 AMVELCH
-68 AAEETLGMARSGK
+68 AAEETLGMARSGQ
-81 AVLQANHF
+81 AVLQAHHF

-96 DWLQAMLDAVSGGT
+96 DYLQSMLDSVSAGE
-110 EPQHAPPELI
+110 EPGYAPPALI
-120 AMFDVDAAPA
+120 AQFDVNGGAPA
-130 PAAVAAA
+130 PVAAA
-137 PVDAAAAIAAAKSGS
+137 PIAAAAPAS
-152 DMIDEDEFEALLD
+152 DLITDDEFEALLD
-165 QLHGGAAPGSK
+165 QLHGGAAPTAV
-176 PVGAA
+176 PT
-181 AAIAAAKS
+181 AKKADD
-189 GSDMID
+189 G
-195 EDEFEALLDQ
+195 L
-205 LHGSAAPGAKP
+205 
-216 VGAAAAIAAAKS
+216 
-228 GSDMIDEDEF
+228 IDEDEF

-249 APGAKPV
+249 APGARPV
-256 GAAVAAAPKPAIPKP
+256 AAVPAVAPA
-271 APVVPPRPASPP
+271 P
-283 RPAAAPAAAAK
+283 RPAAAPAPAAAPKPAAAK
-294 PAAAEAEQTVRVD
+294 PVAEAEHTVRVD

-321 VLSRNRLKTLRT
+321 VLSRNRLKTLRA
-333 RLKDEELDRAVS
+333 RLHDEELDRAVS

-392 VGAETELDRNLVE
+392 IGADTELDRNLVE

-420 HGIEMPDLR
+420 HGVEMPDLR
-429 EAQGKQR
+429 EAQGKPR

-454 IQDDGAGIDPE
+454 VQDDGAGIDPE
-465 KLRAKAREKG
+465 RLRAKAREKG

-527 QIQIQSELGRGSRFL
+527 QIQIQSELGRGSRFM

-559 GQDIYALPLARVME
+559 GEDVYALPLARVME
-573 VLHAPRTSLGW
+573 VLHAPNSQLGW

-598 PLLDLR
+598 PLVDLR
-604 QWLDV
+604 HWLAV
-609 EPAPSTLMTIVV
+609 EPVASPLLTIVV
-621 LQVGEARFGL
+621 LQAGEARFGL

-645 PLPKALRGLK
+645 PLPKTLRGLR

-677 RNSQG
+677 R

>member
-1 MSAFDED
+1 MSGIADD
-8 IAADFILEAQ
+8 IAADFIIEAQ

-26 QLVALEQ
+26 QLVTLEQ

-38 EQLNA
+38 DQLNA
-43 VFRGFHTLK
+43 VFRGYHTLK
-52 GGAGFLGV
+52 GGAGFLGIT
-60 HAMVELCH
+60 AMVELCH
-68 AAEETLGMARSGK
+68 AAEETLGLARSGK
-81 AVLQANHF
+81 AVLAAHHF
-89 DAAQQSL
+89 DAGQQSL
-96 DWLQAMLDAVSGGT
+96 DYLQAMLDAVSAGE
-110 EPQHAPPELI
+110 EPGHAPPELI
-120 AMFDVDAAPA
+120 AQFDVGAAPA

-137 PVDAAAAIAAAKSGS
+137 GSPVS
-152 DMIDEDEFEALLD
+152 DLISEDEFEALLD
-165 QLHGGAAPGSK
+165 QLHGGKAPTAVAAPADDGLIS
-176 PVGAA
+176 
-181 AAIAAAKS
+181 
-189 GSDMID
+189 
-195 EDEFEALLDQ
+195 
-205 LHGSAAPGAKP
+205 
-216 VGAAAAIAAAKS
+216 
-228 GSDMIDEDEF
+228 EDEF

-249 APGAKPV
+249 APGAV
-256 GAAVAAAPKPAIPKP
+256 AVTTAAAT
-271 APVVPPRPASPP
+271 APPPP
-283 RPAAAPAAAAK
+283 PAAAPARPAAK
-294 PAAAEAEQTVRVD
+294 PAAKPLAEAEHTVRVD

-321 VLSRNRLKTLRT
+321 VLSRNRLKTLRV
-333 RLKDEELDRAVS
+333 RLRDEELDRAVS

-371 RFPKVARDVARNLK
+371 RFPKVARDVARNLA

-420 HGIEMPDLR
+420 HGIETPELR
-429 EAQGKQR
+429 EAQGKPR
-436 SGHVRLSAQQE
+436 NGHVRLSAQQE

-454 IQDDGAGIDPE
+454 VQDDGAGIDPE

-559 GQDIYALPLARVME
+559 GEDVYALPLARVME
-573 VLHAPRTSLGW
+573 VLHAPSTSLGW

-598 PLLDLR
+598 ALVDLR
-604 QWLDV
+604 RWLDV
-609 EPAPSTLMTIVV
+609 EPVQAPLLTIVV
-621 LQVGEARFGL
+621 LQAGEARFGL

-645 PLPKALRGLK
+645 PLPKALRGLR

-677 RNSQG
+677 RSPQD

>member
-1 MSAFDED
+1 MSAVSDD
-8 IAADFILEAQ
+8 ITADFIIEAQ

-26 QLVALEQ
+26 QLVSLEQ
-33 SPQDN
+33 APQDG

-43 VFRGFHTLK
+43 VFRGYHTLK

-60 HAMVELCH
+60 TAMVELCH
-68 AAEETLGMARSGK
+68 AAEEALGAARAGQ
-81 AVLQANHF
+81 AVLQAHHF

-96 DWLQAMLDAVSGGT
+96 DYLQSMLDAVSSGT
-110 EPQHAPPELI
+110 EPGYAPPDLI
-120 AMFDVDAAPA
+120 AQFDVNGGTAAAP
-130 PAAVAAA
+130 VAAA
-137 PVDAAAAIAAAKSGS
+137 PAAGS
-152 DMIDEDEFEALLD
+152 SDLITDDEFEALLD
-165 QLHGGAAPGSK
+165 QLHGGNAPTAVA
-176 PVGAA
+176 P
-181 AAIAAAKS
+181 AKKADDGLIS
-189 GSDMID
+189 
-195 EDEFEALLDQ
+195 
-205 LHGSAAPGAKP
+205 
-216 VGAAAAIAAAKS
+216 
-228 GSDMIDEDEF
+228 EDEF

-249 APGAKPV
+249 APGAKP
-256 GAAVAAAPKPAIPKP
+256 AAALAP
-271 APVVPPRPASPP
+271 APLAAP
-283 RPAAAPAAAAK
+283 RPAAAPAPAPKPAAK
-294 PAAAEAEQTVRVD
+294 PLAEAEHTVRVD

-321 VLSRNRLKTLRT
+321 VLSRNRLKTLRA
-333 RLKDEELDRAVS
+333 RLRDEELDRAVS

-371 RFPKVARDVARNLK
+371 RFPKVARDVARSLK
-385 KEVELEL
+385 KEVDLEL
-392 VGAETELDRNLVE
+392 IGAETELDRNLVE

-420 HGIEMPDLR
+420 HGVEMPDLR
-429 EAQGKQR
+429 EAQGKPR
-436 SGHVRLSAQQE
+436 MGHVRLSAQQE

-454 IQDDGAGIDPE
+454 VQDDGAGIDPE

-501 KQEVTDISGRGVGMD
+501 KQQVTDISGRGVGMD

-559 GQDIYALPLARVME
+559 GEDVYALPLARVME
-573 VLHAPRTSLGW
+573 VLHAPGTSLGW

-598 PLLDLR
+598 PLVDLR

-609 EPAPSTLMTIVV
+609 TPATSTLLTIVV
-621 LQVGEARFGL
+621 LQAGEARFGL

-645 PLPKALRGLK
+645 PLPKALRGLR

-677 RNSQG
+677 R

>member
-1 MSAFDED
+1 MSAVSDD
-8 IAADFILEAQ
+8 ITADFIIEAQ

-26 QLVALEQ
+26 QLVSLEQ
-33 SPQDN
+33 APQDS

-43 VFRGFHTLK
+43 VFRGYHTLK

-60 HAMVELCH
+60 TAMVELCH
-68 AAEETLGMARSGK
+68 AAEEALGIARAGQ
-81 AVLQANHF
+81 AVLQAHHF

-96 DWLQAMLDAVSGGT
+96 DYLQSMLDAVSSGT
-110 EPQHAPPELI
+110 EPGYAPPELI
-120 AMFDVDAAPA
+120 AQFDMHGGGTAAP
-130 PAAVAAA
+130 VAAA
-137 PVDAAAAIAAAKSGS
+137 PATGGS
-152 DMIDEDEFEALLD
+152 DLITDDEFEALLD
-165 QLHGGAAPGSK
+165 QLHGGNAPTA
-176 PVGAA
+176 VAT
-181 AAIAAAKS
+181 AKKADDGLIS
-189 GSDMID
+189 
-195 EDEFEALLDQ
+195 
-205 LHGSAAPGAKP
+205 
-216 VGAAAAIAAAKS
+216 
-228 GSDMIDEDEF
+228 EDEF

-256 GAAVAAAPKPAIPKP
+256 
-271 APVVPPRPASPP
+271 
-283 RPAAAPAAAAK
+283 AAAPAAPAPRPAAPAPAAK
-294 PAAAEAEQTVRVD
+294 PPAKPLAEAEHTVRVD

-321 VLSRNRLKTLRT
+321 VLSRNRLKTLRA
-333 RLKDEELDRAVS
+333 RLRDEELDRAVS

-371 RFPKVARDVARNLK
+371 RFPKVARDVARSLK
-385 KEVELEL
+385 KEVDLEL
-392 VGAETELDRNLVE
+392 IGAETELDRNLVE

-420 HGIEMPDLR
+420 HGVEMPELR
-429 EAQGKQR
+429 EAQGKPR
-436 SGHVRLSAQQE
+436 MGHVRLSAQQE

-454 IQDDGAGIDPE
+454 VQDDGAGIDPE

-501 KQEVTDISGRGVGMD
+501 KQQVTDISGRGVGMD

-559 GQDIYALPLARVME
+559 GEDVYALPLARVME

-598 PLLDLR
+598 PLVDLR

-609 EPAPSTLMTIVV
+609 TPAASTLLTIVV
-621 LQVGEARFGL
+621 LQAGEARFGL

-645 PLPKALRGLK
+645 PLPKALRGLR

-677 RNSQG
+677 R